1 MSDQLSPEELLR
13 EFGGQESS
21 GGESQND
28 PEFDVRGKKYRASQI
43 EEFKNGYMKDADY
56 RQKTQELSEQ
66 RRAMAAQEQELTQY
80 RQAVAALQQR
90 DPYFLAQAQRILQG
104 QPAEDPYAQDP
115 YMQAIRQQGQAIQ
128 GMFQMQQ
135 ELATKQNLIDLENEL
150 TALEDRYPQMDRD
163 KVVAAIAANPNVDTE
178 EVARISHDEMNHR
191 VKRSLEGMVEQ
202 RRAQKKALVE
212 GIGGRT
218 AGITKP
224 SELPKNRE
232 EMEKAVAERLKQLGG
247 F

>member
-1 MSDQLSPEELLR
+1 MSDQLNPEELLR
-13 EFGGQESS
+13 EFGGQPTGAESTDDI
-21 GGESQND
+21 EI
-28 PEFDVRGKKYRASQI
+28 DVRGKKYKASQI
-43 EEFKNGYMKDADY
+43 EEFEKGYMKDADY
-56 RQKTQELSEQ
+56 RRKTQELSEQ
-66 RRAMAAQEQELTQY
+66 RRAMAAQEQELQQY
-80 RQAVAALQQR
+80 RQAVAALQQK

-150 TALEDRYPQMDRD
+150 AALEERYPQMDRD

-178 EVARISHDEMNHR
+178 DVARISHEEMNHR
-191 VKRSLEGMVEQ
+191 VKRSLESMVEQ
-202 RRAQKKALVE
+202 RRNQKRAMVE

-224 SELPKNRE
+224 TELPKTRE
-232 EMEKAVAERLKQLGG
+232 EMEKAVAERLKMLGG